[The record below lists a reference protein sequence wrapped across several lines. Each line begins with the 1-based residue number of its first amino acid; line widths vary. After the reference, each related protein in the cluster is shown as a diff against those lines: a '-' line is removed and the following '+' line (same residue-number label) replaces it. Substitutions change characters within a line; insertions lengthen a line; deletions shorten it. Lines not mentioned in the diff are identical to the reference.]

1 MPRRTRKYEKKLYL
15 DPKYKNPLVEKFINH
30 IMERGKKT
38 VAQKIV
44 YGAFD
49 IVKEKTKKEPILVFE
64 EAIKK
69 VSPTLEVKS
78 RRVGG
83 ANYQVPYEV
92 RGERKTTLA
101 LRWLIGACR
110 SRQGKPMRKLLAEE
124 ILEASVGRGAAFKK
138 KENTQRMALAN
149 KAFAHFAY

>member
-1 MPRRTRKYEKKLYL
+1 MPRKSRKFKKKLYL
-15 DPKYKNPLVEKFINH
+15 DPKYKNPLVGKFIGH
-30 IMERGKKT
+30 IMERGKKS

-49 IVKEKTKKEPILVFE
+49 IIKEKTKKDPLLVFDQ
-64 EAIKK
+64 AIKK
-69 VSPTLEVKS
+69 VSPILEVKS

-101 LRWLIGACR
+101 LRWIINVCR
-110 SRQGKPMRKLLAEE
+110 SRSGKPMAKHLAEE
-124 ILEASVGRGAAFKK
+124 ILEASAGRGAAFKK
-138 KENTQRMALAN
+138 KEDTQRMALAN